1 MRIRVTASSGVVRCE
16 ESVRPCFAHAVW
28 GAHGIYRNMEMG
40 HGKGKKKK
48 RKTHNLHR
56 ARAKPR
62 GDEEQSGRGRVTGD
76 TRPQSIN
83 LDYRPK
89 DCVADDA
96 SDAYALFSPSSY
108 F

>member
-1 MRIRVTASSGVVRCE
+1 MRRVCDHVLLMPCGEHTVFIEIWKWVTAR
-16 ESVRPCFAHAVW
+16 
-28 GAHGIYRNMEMG
+28 
-40 HGKGKKKK
+40 GKKKK

>member
-1 MRIRVTASSGVVRCE
+1 MRRVCDHVLLMQCGEHTVFIEIWKWVTAR
-16 ESVRPCFAHAVW
+16 
-28 GAHGIYRNMEMG
+28 
-40 HGKGKKKK
+40 GKKKK

-56 ARAKPR
+56 AHAKPR
-62 GDEEQSGRGRVTGD
+62 GDEEQSGRGHVTGD